1 MDAIDLNAILLAEI
15 GEALGKGGD
24 GGIDRTADGEPLL
37 RLASAGSGDR
47 HQRPAALLEER
58 PGRAREAHMREELE
72 GVTVF
77 PVGVGQG
84 EEIAALGSA
93 GVVDE
98 DVEAAELALERR
110 DQGLRRARIAQIES
124 R

>member
-1 MDAIDLNAILLAEI
+1 
-15 GEALGKGGD
+15 
-24 GGIDRTADGEPLL
+24 
-37 RLASAGSGDR
+37 
-47 HQRPAALLEER
+47 
-58 PGRAREAHMREELE
+58 MREELE

-98 DVEAAELALERR
+98 DVEAAELALDAPRP
-110 DQGLRRARIAQIES
+110 GFVARPDRVDRS